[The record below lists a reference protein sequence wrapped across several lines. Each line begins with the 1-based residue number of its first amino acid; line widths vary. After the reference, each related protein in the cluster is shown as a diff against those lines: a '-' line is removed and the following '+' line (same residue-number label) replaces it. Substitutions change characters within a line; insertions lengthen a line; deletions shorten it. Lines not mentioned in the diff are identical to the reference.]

1 MTATAFRWTVSEPR
15 PRAWMN
21 FAKGVAIA
29 MVVLYHVTLYL
40 QHAGIMGLPNR
51 MKLILELF
59 PMPVFFLIAGLFGA
73 RAVTWTF
80 GNLWRR
86 RLLPVLYLYIV
97 WSIVRFAFY
106 LIIPGLSGELGE
118 LPASNPI
125 SLALILVW
133 PSSSYWFIYALAVF
147 AFAAWALRKLPPV
160 VHVILAALL
169 SSAVTAGLIN
179 SGNIGWNRVGALY
192 VFYAFGALYAPRVFA
207 AVAKVSVQRT
217 LLAAA
222 ALVASAAILFLLPA
236 RWVPFLVLLGQASAV
251 ALGVLLS
258 AYLARLRMLSFV
270 STMGAESLQIY
281 LLHLFVIV
289 PIAGLLGLLLGGV
302 NRGVG
307 IAIQF
312 GLVVVAI
319 VVSLL
324 LSKLTTRVRW
334 LYVPPVIRRR
344 RASAPAG
351 APASVSTTD
360 APTIPDGPLTAV
372 TSPPNTRDKEIST

>member
-1 MTATAFRWTVSEPR
+1 
-15 PRAWMN
+15 MN

-51 MKLILELF
+51 MKLVLELF

-106 LIIPGLSGELGE
+106 LVIPGLSGELGE

-125 SLALILVW
+125 SLALILIW

-160 VHVILAALL
+160 VHVVLAALL

-289 PIAGLLGLLLGGV
+289 PIAGLLGIVLGGV

-307 IAIQF
+307 IAIQIA
-312 GLVVVAI
+312 LVVVAI

-344 RASAPAG
+344 RTAAPAG
-351 APASVSTTD
+351 APASDSSTD
-360 APTIPDGPLTAV
+360 APTIPDGRHTVV
-372 TSPPNTRDKEIST
+372 TSPPHPARNKEIST

>member
-1 MTATAFRWTVSEPR
+1 
-15 PRAWMN
+15 MN

-40 QHAGIMGLPNR
+40 QHAGIMGLPSR
-51 MKLILELF
+51 MKLVLELF

-73 RAVTWTF
+73 RAATWSL

-97 WSIVRFAFY
+97 WSVIRFGFY
-106 LIIPGLSGELGE
+106 LLIPGLSGELGE

-125 SLALILVW
+125 SLALILIW

-147 AFAAWALRKLPPV
+147 AFAAWALHKLPPV
-160 VHVILAALL
+160 VHVVLAALL
-169 SSAVTAGLIN
+169 SSAVTAGLVN

-192 VFYAFGALYAPRVFA
+192 VFYAFGVLYAPRVFD

-222 ALVASAAILFLLPA
+222 ALAASAAILFLLPT

-251 ALGVLLS
+251 ALGILLS

-289 PIAGLLGLLLGGV
+289 PVAGLLGLALGGV
-302 NRGVG
+302 HRGVG

-312 GLVVVAI
+312 GLVAFAI
-319 VVSLL
+319 VASLL
-324 LSKLTTRVRW
+324 LSKLTTKVRW
-334 LYVPPVIRRR
+334 LYVPPIIKRKRATAAAGVP
-344 RASAPAG
+344 ASAG
-351 APASVSTTD
+351 TTDSVGTTD
-360 APTIPDGPLTAV
+360 APTNPDGRTTAV
-372 TSPPNTRDKEIST
+372 TTPRTIARDKEIST